1 MSKIKLRE
9 FKNKSIRTLNKRNIA
24 SSKYKENI
32 INPKEKDNES
42 SISEYGSNKIE
53 YVGNYAAKRFVNRSK
68 KLGNKSVLA
77 TKNNMIKLKNKV
89 KLLKEKLAKKRTIK
103 KSSKVA
109 VKGATKAS
117 KKVVKETV
125 KAPKKIVN
133 NLKRLVKTTRAVIK
147 VTIKTIKAVITG
159 AKAIISALI
168 AGGWIVVVIIIVICV
183 IALLLNS
190 VFGIF
195 LSSENTGDKTMSS
208 VISNL
213 DNELAEKITTIQ
225 NDNPHDDYVLNLN
238 RTGWKYILSI
248 YTVIVANGDNAT
260 DVITVNENKANIL
273 KDVFWKMNIVTYNI
287 REEQDEFGNIKKIL
301 YINIDGK
308 TVNDMIT
315 EYNLTTIQQSQLSE
329 LLSNKY
335 ESMWTKVVYGS
346 GVGNSNVVDIA
357 LSQVGNIGGEP
368 YWRWYGFNSRI
379 EWCAV
384 FVSWVYNQAGY
395 LNIAVPKFSTCHTQG
410 VPWFKTFGLW
420 REKGYVP
427 KSGDIIFFDWEQD
440 GHTDHVGIV
449 EKSDGKDI
457 YTVEGNSRDAVK
469 KKKYSINSKYIYGF
483 GIPKY

>member
-1 MSKIKLRE
+1 
-9 FKNKSIRTLNKRNIA
+9 
-24 SSKYKENI
+24 
-32 INPKEKDNES
+32 
-42 SISEYGSNKIE
+42 
-53 YVGNYAAKRFVNRSK
+53 
-68 KLGNKSVLA
+68 
-77 TKNNMIKLKNKV
+77 
-89 KLLKEKLAKKRTIK
+89 
-103 KSSKVA
+103 
-109 VKGATKAS
+109 
-117 KKVVKETV
+117 
-125 KAPKKIVN
+125 
-133 NLKRLVKTTRAVIK
+133 
-147 VTIKTIKAVITG
+147 
-159 AKAIISALI
+159 
-168 AGGWIVVVIIIVICV
+168 
-183 IALLLNS
+183 
-190 VFGIF
+190 
-195 LSSENTGDKTMSS
+195 MSS
-208 VISNL
+208 VISEL
-213 DNELAEKITTIQ
+213 DNELAEKITAIQ

-238 RTGWKYILSI
+238 RTDWKYILSI

-260 DVITVNENKANIL
+260 DVITVNENKVNIL

-287 REEQDEFGNIKKIL
+287 WEEQDEFGNVKKII

-315 EYNLTTIQQSQLSE
+315 EYNLTTIQQSQFNE
-329 LLSNKY
+329 LLSDKY
-335 ESMWTKVVYGS
+335 ESLWPKVVYGS
-346 GVGNSNVVDIA
+346 DVGNSNVVAIA

-368 YWRWYGFNSRI
+368 YWSWYGFNSRI

-457 YTVEGNSRDAVK
+457 YTIEGNSRDTVK

>member
-1 MSKIKLRE
+1 MSKIKLRD
-9 FKNKSIRTLNKRNIA
+9 FKGKSIKTLNKRNIA
-24 SSKYKENI
+24 SSKYKENLFDI
-32 INPKEKDNES
+32 KEKDNES
-42 SISEYGSNKIE
+42 SVSEYGSNKIE
-53 YVGNYAAKRFVNRSK
+53 YASKYAAKKIINHSK
-68 KLGNKSVLA
+68 KLGNKSVRT

-89 KLLKEKLAKKRTIK
+89 KLLKEKLAKKRAIK
-103 KSSKVA
+103 KSGKVA
-109 VKGATKAS
+109 VKSATKVS

-125 KAPKKIVN
+125 KTPKRIIN
-133 NLKRLVKTTRAVIK
+133 NLKRFVKTTKTVIK
-147 VTIKTIKAVITG
+147 VTIKTIKAIVTG
-159 AKAIISALI
+159 TKAIISALI

-213 DNELAEKITTIQ
+213 DSELAEKITTIQ

-238 RTGWKYILSI
+238 RTDWKYILSI

-260 DVITVNENKANIL
+260 DVITVNETKANIL

-287 REEQDEFGNIKKIL
+287 REEQDEFGNVKKIL

-308 TVNDMIT
+308 TVNDMII
-315 EYNLTTIQQSQLSE
+315 EYNLTTIQQSQLNE
-329 LLSNKY
+329 LLSDKY
-335 ESMWTKVVYGS
+335 ESLWPKVVYDS

-395 LNIAVPKFSTCHTQG
+395 INIAVPKFSICHTQG

-420 REKGYVP
+420 REKGYIP

-457 YTVEGNSRDAVK
+457 YTIEGNSRDAVK

>member
-1 MSKIKLRE
+1 MAKIKLRD
-9 FKNKSIRTLNKRNIA
+9 FKGKSIKTLNKRNVA
-24 SSKYKENI
+24 SSKYKENLFDI
-32 INPKEKDNES
+32 KEKDNES
-42 SISEYGSNKIE
+42 SVSEYGSNKIE
-53 YVGNYAAKRFVNRSK
+53 YASNYATKKFINHSK
-68 KLGNKSVLA
+68 KLGNKSVRT

-89 KLLKEKLAKKRTIK
+89 KLLKEKLAKKKTIK
-103 KSSKVA
+103 KSGKIV
-109 VKGATKAS
+109 VKSATKAS

-125 KAPKKIVN
+125 KTPKRIVN
-133 NLKRLVKTTRAVIK
+133 NLKKLVKTTKVVIK
-147 VTIKTIKAVITG
+147 VTIKTIKTIVTG
-159 AKAIISALI
+159 TKAIISALI
-168 AGGWIVVVIIIVICV
+168 AGGWIVVVITIVICV

-208 VISNL
+208 VISEL
-213 DNELAEKITTIQ
+213 DNELAEKITAIQ

-238 RTGWKYILSI
+238 RTDWKYILSI

-260 DVITVNENKANIL
+260 DVITVNENKVNIL

-287 REEQDEFGNIKKIL
+287 GEEQDEFGNVKKIL

-315 EYNLTTIQQSQLSE
+315 EYNLTTIQQSQLNE
-329 LLSNKY
+329 LLSDKY
-335 ESMWTKVVYGS
+335 ESLWPKVVYGS
-346 GVGNSNVVDIA
+346 DVGNSNVVDIA

-457 YTVEGNSRDAVK
+457 YTIEGNSRDAVK

>member
-1 MSKIKLRE
+1 
-9 FKNKSIRTLNKRNIA
+9 
-24 SSKYKENI
+24 
-32 INPKEKDNES
+32 
-42 SISEYGSNKIE
+42 
-53 YVGNYAAKRFVNRSK
+53 
-68 KLGNKSVLA
+68 
-77 TKNNMIKLKNKV
+77 MIKLKNKV
-89 KLLKEKLAKKRTIK
+89 KLLKEKLAKKRAIK

-117 KKVVKETV
+117 KKVVNETV
-125 KAPKKIVN
+125 KTPKRIIN
-133 NLKRLVKTTRAVIK
+133 NLKRLVKTTKAVIK
-147 VTIKTIKAVITG
+147 VTIKTIKAIVTG
-159 AKAIISALI
+159 TKAIISALI
-168 AGGWIVVVIIIVICV
+168 AGGWVVVVIIIVICV

-208 VISNL
+208 VISDL
-213 DNELAEKITTIQ
+213 DNELAEKIITIQ

-238 RTGWKYILSI
+238 RADWKYILSI
-248 YTVIVANGDNAT
+248 YTVIVANGENAT

-287 REEQDEFGNIKKIL
+287 MEEQDEFGNVKKIL

-308 TVNDMIT
+308 TINDMII
-315 EYNLTTIQQSQLSE
+315 EYNLTTIQQSQLNE
-329 LLSNKY
+329 LLDSKY
-335 ESMWTKVVYGS
+335 ESMWPKVVYGS

-457 YTVEGNSRDAVK
+457 YTIEGNSRDAVK
-469 KKKYSINSKYIYGF
+469 KKKYSINSKYIYGY

>member
-1 MSKIKLRE
+1 MSKIKLRD
-9 FKNKSIRTLNKRNIA
+9 FKGKSIKTLNKRNVA
-24 SSKYKENI
+24 SSKYKENLFDI
-32 INPKEKDNES
+32 KGKDNES
-42 SISEYGSNKIE
+42 SVSEYGSNKIE
-53 YVGNYAAKRFVNRSK
+53 YASNYAAKRFVNRSK
-68 KLGNKSVLA
+68 KIGNKSVQT
-77 TKNNMIKLKNKV
+77 TKNNIIKLKNKV
-89 KLLKEKLAKKRTIK
+89 KLLKKKFAKKKNIK
-103 KSSKVA
+103 KGGKVV

-117 KKVVKETV
+117 KKVVNETV
-125 KAPKKIVN
+125 KTPKRIIN
-133 NLKRLVKTTRAVIK
+133 NLKRLVKTTKAVIK
-147 VTIKTIKAVITG
+147 VTIKTIKAIVTG
-159 AKAIISALI
+159 TKAIISALI

-208 VISNL
+208 VISDL

-238 RTGWKYILSI
+238 RADWKYILSI
-248 YTVIVANGDNAT
+248 YTVIVANGENAT

-287 REEQDEFGNIKKIL
+287 MEEQDEFGNVKKIL

-308 TVNDMIT
+308 TINDMII
-315 EYNLTTIQQSQLSE
+315 EYNLTTIQQSQLNE
-329 LLSNKY
+329 LLSKKY
-335 ESMWTKVVYGS
+335 ESMWPKVVYGS

-420 REKGYVP
+420 KEKGYVP

-457 YTVEGNSRDAVK
+457 YTIEGNSRDAVK
-469 KKKYSINSKYIYGF
+469 KKKYSINSKYIYGY

>member
-32 INPKEKDNES
+32 INTKEKDNES
-42 SISEYGSNKIE
+42 SISEYGSDKIE
-53 YVGNYAAKRFVNRSK
+53 YASNYASKKFINHSK
-68 KLGNKSVLA
+68 KLGNKSVRT

-89 KLLKEKLAKKRTIK
+89 KLLKEKLYKKKAIK
-103 KSSKVA
+103 KSSKVV
-109 VKGATKAS
+109 VKNATKAS

-125 KAPKKIVN
+125 KTPKRIVN
-133 NLKRLVKTTRAVIK
+133 NLKRLVKTTKAVIK
-147 VTIKTIKAVITG
+147 VTIKTIKTIVTG
-159 AKAIISALI
+159 TKAIISALI
-168 AGGWIVVVIIIVICV
+168 AGGWIVAVIIIVICV

-208 VISNL
+208 VISDL

-238 RTGWKYILSI
+238 RTDWKYILSI
-248 YTVIVANGDNAT
+248 YTVIVANGENAT

-273 KDVFWKMNIVTYNI
+273 KDVFWKMNIVTYDI
-287 REEQDEFGNIKKIL
+287 REEQDELGNVKKIL

-308 TVNDMIT
+308 TVNDMII
-315 EYNLTTIQQSQLSE
+315 EYNLTTIQQSQLNE
-329 LLSNKY
+329 LLDSKY
-335 ESMWTKVVYGS
+335 ESMWPKVVYGS
-346 GVGNSNVVDIA
+346 GIGNSNVVDIA

-384 FVSWVYNQAGY
+384 FVSWVYNKAGY

-449 EKSDGKDI
+449 EKSDGKNI
-457 YTVEGNSRDAVK
+457 YTIEGNSRDTVK

>member
-1 MSKIKLRE
+1 MTKIKLRD
-9 FKNKSIRTLNKRNIA
+9 FKGKSIKTLNKRNVA
-24 SSKYKENI
+24 SSKYKENLFDI
-32 INPKEKDNES
+32 KEKDNES
-42 SISEYGSNKIE
+42 SVSEYGSNKIE
-53 YVGNYAAKRFVNRSK
+53 YASNYAAKRFVNHSK
-68 KLGNKSVLA
+68 KLGNKSVRT

-89 KLLKEKLAKKRTIK
+89 KLLKEKLAKKRAIK

-117 KKVVKETV
+117 KKVVNETV
-125 KAPKKIVN
+125 KTPKRIIN
-133 NLKRLVKTTRAVIK
+133 NLKRLVKTTKAVIK
-147 VTIKTIKAVITG
+147 VTIKTIKAIVTG
-159 AKAIISALI
+159 TKAIISALI
-168 AGGWIVVVIIIVICV
+168 AGGWVVVVIIIVICV

-208 VISNL
+208 VISDL
-213 DNELAEKITTIQ
+213 DNELAEKIITIQ

-238 RTGWKYILSI
+238 RADWKYILSI
-248 YTVIVANGDNAT
+248 YTVIVANGENAT

-287 REEQDEFGNIKKIL
+287 MEEQDEFGNVKKIL

-308 TVNDMIT
+308 TINDMII
-315 EYNLTTIQQSQLSE
+315 EYNLTTIQQSQLNE
-329 LLSNKY
+329 LLDSKY
-335 ESMWTKVVYGS
+335 ESMWPKVVYGS

-457 YTVEGNSRDAVK
+457 YTIEGNSRDAVK
-469 KKKYSINSKYIYGF
+469 KKKYSINSKYIYGY

>member
-1 MSKIKLRE
+1 MTKIKLRD
-9 FKNKSIRTLNKRNIA
+9 FKGKSIKTLNKRNIA
-24 SSKYKENI
+24 SSKYKENLFDI
-32 INPKEKDNES
+32 KEKDNES
-42 SISEYGSNKIE
+42 SVSEYGSNKIE
-53 YVGNYAAKRFVNRSK
+53 YASNYAAKRFVNRSK
-68 KLGNKSVLA
+68 KIGNKSVRT

-125 KAPKKIVN
+125 KTPKRIVN
-133 NLKRLVKTTRAVIK
+133 NLKRLVKTTKAVIK
-147 VTIKTIKAVITG
+147 VTIKTIKTIVIGT
-159 AKAIISALI
+159 KAIISALI
-168 AGGWIVVVIIIVICV
+168 AVGWIVVVIIIVICV

-208 VISNL
+208 VISDL

-238 RTGWKYILSI
+238 RTDWKYILSI

-287 REEQDEFGNIKKIL
+287 GEEQDEFGNIKKIL

-315 EYNLTTIQQSQLSE
+315 EYSLNQVQQKQMNE
-329 LLSNKY
+329 LLSDKY
-335 ESMWTKVVYGS
+335 EDMWSNVVYGGS
-346 GVGNSNVVDIA
+346 IGNSNVVDIA

-395 LNIAVPKFSTCHTQG
+395 LNIAVPKFSTCHPQG

-469 KKKYSINSKYIYGF
+469 KKKYSINSKYIYGY